1 MVIAELKQKYSNLK
15 AGTSSTDDTIP
26 KAVATSSNDIKT
38 NDGLATNQNV
48 TNDKSKKV
56 AKNVKKRGK
65 KKVIPNH
72 TILNFT
78 YKMLFSN
85 KCYLQECLLGPD
97 HL

>member
-56 AKNVKKRGK
+56 AKNGTAV
-65 KKVIPNH
+65 
-72 TILNFT
+72 
-78 YKMLFSN
+78 
-85 KCYLQECLLGPD
+85 
-97 HL
+97 